1 MQYSRST
8 KTRSTAL
15 LSALI
20 LAAAPIACGP
30 NEEVERKLA
39 QLEAVSAEKDTL
51 LAQVT
56 ENSLLLSQIGV
67 ELANATTPAVQD
79 GREVS
84 YSDPELILENI
95 RDLSSRLDDSETRL
109 VESRRRVET
118 LSRDLD
124 GRDSRIA
131 AFEKTVADLQTAID
145 NQRQT
150 ILSLTEQLESLR
162 RDNVQLVMHN
172 QDLTHTVEDMT
183 VRENTAWYIVGT
195 KEELIEKGVI
205 TEEGGSRV
213 LFIFGKRGK
222 TLVPARDIDLSLF
235 TRIDVTLHSDI
246 PLPDAGAEYS
256 IVSLQDVSALGNL
269 PDEDQRFTGES
280 LHIIDPT
287 RFWANNRVL
296 VVVQQS

>member
-1 MQYSRST
+1 MQYGST
-8 KTRSTAL
+8 KTRSIAL
-15 LSALI
+15 LTTLI
-20 LAAAPIACGP
+20 LAGTAACGP

-39 QLEAVSAEKDTL
+39 QLEAVSAEKDSL

-56 ENSLLLSQIGV
+56 ENSLLLSQISV
-67 ELANATTPAVQD
+67 ELANAQAPAAQE

-84 YSDPELILENI
+84 YTDPDVILESI

-118 LSRDLD
+118 LSKDLE
-124 GRDSRIA
+124 GRNSRIA
-131 AFEKTVADLQTAID
+131 AFEKTVGDLQTAID

-150 ILSLTEQLESLR
+150 IVSLTEQLESLQR
-162 RDNVQLVMHN
+162 ENVQLVMNN
-172 QDLTHTVEDMT
+172 QDLTRTVDDMT

-195 KEELIEKGVI
+195 KEELLEKGIV

-213 LFIFGKRGK
+213 LFLFGKRGR
-222 TLVPARDIDLSLF
+222 TLVPSRDIDLSLF
-235 TRIDVTLHSDI
+235 NRIDVRVDSDI
-246 PLPDAGAEYS
+246 PLPDPDGEYS
-256 IVSLQDVSALGNL
+256 IVSLQDLSALGNL
-269 PDEDQRFTGES
+269 PDDEERFTGET
-280 LHIIDPT
+280 LHIIDPG